1 MFCLREPTDAAWA
14 EKAAMDL
21 DAVLVDHAHC
31 EMKAATNALSLA
43 IRYAND
49 LDLVKAL
56 TDIAQE
62 ELSHFRRVVELLATR
77 GLALGAPPVDDY
89 AAQLRRAM
97 KALPLNDLPFVI
109 DRLLVGALIEA
120 RSCERF
126 KLLLPVLTPDRCST
140 EMRAFYEEL
149 FACEARHYREYID
162 LAKTAAGER
171 AAEVEPRLDRLA
183 DAEAS
188 IVRGLASREQ
198 RGAVHG

>member
-1 MFCLREPTDAAWA
+1 
-14 EKAAMDL
+14 MDL

-43 IRYAND
+43 VRHSAD
-49 LDLVKAL
+49 LELVKAL

-62 ELSHFRRVVELLATR
+62 ELSHFRRVVELLAAR

-97 KALPLNDLPFVI
+97 KALPRSGSEDLPFVV

-126 KLLLPVLTPDRCST
+126 KLLLPVLTPDRCSE
-140 EMRAFYEEL
+140 EMRTFYEEL
-149 FACEARHYREYID
+149 FACEARHYRDYVD
-162 LAKTAAGER
+162 LAKVAAGAR
-171 AAEVEPRLDRLA
+171 AAEIDPRLERLA
-183 DAEAS
+183 EAEAT
-188 IVRGLASREQ
+188 IVRGLATRER

>member
-1 MFCLREPTDAAWA
+1 
-14 EKAAMDL
+14 MDL

-43 IRYAND
+43 VRHSAD
-49 LDLVKAL
+49 LELVKAL

-62 ELSHFRRVVELLATR
+62 ELTHFRRVVELLAER

-97 KALPLNDLPFVI
+97 KALPVTDLPFVV

-126 KLLLPVLTPDRCST
+126 KLLLPVLTPDRCSPA
-140 EMRAFYEEL
+140 MRTFYEEL
-149 FACEARHYREYID
+149 FACEARHYRDYVE
-162 LAKTAAGER
+162 LAKVAAGTR
-171 AAEVEPRLDRLA
+171 SAEIEPRLDRLA
-183 DAEAS
+183 EAEAT
-188 IVRGLASREQ
+188 IVRGLATRQE